1 MTSDQGPVVQSAML
15 RSELVRLR
23 RQNGLTQ
30 EQVAGELEWSPSKLI
45 RIEGGRSAVTKVD
58 LDALLTRYD
67 VSSEEDRERLQTLNR
82 GARERGWWDKY
93 QEKIAEPYVRY
104 VGFEAGASFIRQFE
118 SAFVPALLQ
127 TAEYAKAVTT
137 GVDPGLVASH
147 VELRMQRQAELA
159 RRSSK
164 PPQYYVIDEAVI
176 RRYVGIST
184 DPAIMPDQL
193 RSLANRAA
201 ADDLVTVRMIP
212 FTAGIYK
219 GFAGTYTLLEFDGG
233 LPDLLYVDPGR
244 GALGNVVSGDDPLV
258 AECRDDFEA
267 CIEVSLSEA
276 ESIEAIRSVA
286 EGMS

>member
-67 VSSEEDRERLQTLNR
+67 VGSEEDRERLQTLNR
-82 GARERGWWDKY
+82 GARGRGWWDKY

-137 GVDPGLVASH
+137 GVDPSLVASH

-159 RRSSK
+159 RRSTK
-164 PPQYYVIDEAVI
+164 PRQYYVIDEAVI

-193 RSLANRAA
+193 RSLASRAA
-201 ADDLVTVRMIP
+201 TDDLVTVRVIP
-212 FTAGIYK
+212 FTAGIHK
-219 GFAGTYTLLEFDGG
+219 GFAGTFTLLEFDGG

-244 GALGNVVSGDDPLV
+244 GALGNIVSGDDPLV

-267 CIEVSLSEA
+267 CIEVSLPEA

-286 EGMS
+286 EAMP